1 MTIPTPSLGETRDAI
16 LDAVHR
22 LPARRR
28 TARTVHLSVVDSPLG
43 PMLLGTT
50 ESGLCLLEFAEAE
63 EPAAKLERFARRFD
77 VEFVPGRSA
86 VGEQLVDELDA
97 YFAGTLEDFSTPLD
111 LLGTEFQRRAW
122 RALREIPYGETRSYA
137 DQARA
142 IDAPRAVRAV
152 ARANGQNRIVIV
164 VPCHRVIGSDGSLTG
179 YGAGVW
185 RKKHLLELE
194 RRPGS
199 SR

>member
-1 MTIPTPSLGETRDAI
+1 MTIATPSLDKVREAIVGVAGVGVGRGAGRRVFVDA
-16 LDAVHR
+16 
-22 LPARRR
+22 
-28 TARTVHLSVVDSPLG
+28 VDSPLG
-43 PMLLGTT
+43 PLLLGTT
-50 ESGLCLLEFAEAE
+50 GRGLCLLEFADAD

-77 VEFVPGRSA
+77 VEVVPGRSA
-86 VGEQLVDELDA
+86 IGEELAGELAA
-97 YFAGTLEDFSTPLD
+97 YFAGTLEDFRTPLD
-111 LLGTEFQRRAW
+111 LLGTDFQQRAW

-185 RKKHLLELE
+185 RKEFLIELE
-194 RRPGS
+194 RRQIPLL
-199 SR
+199 